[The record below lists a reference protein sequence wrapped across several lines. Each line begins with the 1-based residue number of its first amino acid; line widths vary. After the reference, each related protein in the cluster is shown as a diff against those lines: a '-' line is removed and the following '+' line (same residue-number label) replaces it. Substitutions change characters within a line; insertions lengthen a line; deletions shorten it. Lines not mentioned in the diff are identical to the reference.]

1 MEFTPGVYVAEVLNG
16 GSAAAAGIQSGD
28 VITKINGKNVTSLPE
43 LREMVG
49 RSKVGDTLVVLVKR
63 KNKEFE
69 IPVKLR
75 VRNG

>member
-1 MEFTPGVYVAEVLNG
+1 
-16 GSAAAAGIQSGD
+16 
-28 VITKINGKNVTSLPE
+28 
-43 LREMVG
+43 MVG